1 MVTED
6 LVQQVSERLYS
17 DALRRVVAKLRV
29 EELGPLTVGIDARGT
44 AIYQQLE
51 SAAHARLPQILSV
64 LAERRNAA
72 AKAQD

>member
-1 MVTED
+1 MVTEN

-17 DALRRVVAKLRV
+17 GALRRVVAKLRV
-29 EELGPLTVGIDARGT
+29 EELGPLTVGIDARRT

-51 SAAHARLPQILSV
+51 SAGRERLPRMLAV
-64 LAERRNAA
+64 LTERRNAA